1 MYKEKPEIKGCTQP
15 CLPKRRLDRN
25 GRHHF
30 FVRVPAKTAGMGK
43 RVIQTTTFAPVSC
56 RRLAM
61 DFRKSLYLIICPV
74 RGNCDFRGWGFFL
87 HRTMNDMNVIDKLVK
102 VINKSTLL
110 GREIDVYGS
119 IEEPLFKAKDVAEWI
134 EHSNP
139 SKMVSDAELDE
150 TEYTTVFLSTLTN
163 SYSALMLTEEG
174 LYEVLMQSRKPIA
187 KQFKKGVK
195 EILKKIR
202 KTGSYSSQVPQ
213 TFAQALMLAAKQQE
227 KIEQQQRLL
236 AEQAPKAEYFDNL
249 VDRNLLT
256 NFRDTAKQLG
266 LKQNQFIALLLND
279 KYIYRDKKGKIKPYA
294 QYSDTLF
301 KLKDWGGEYKSGLQ
315 TLITPLGKET
325 FRLLYNQKEQDLTE
339 LNNYPSMV
347 DISE

>member
-1 MYKEKPEIKGCTQP
+1 
-15 CLPKRRLDRN
+15 
-25 GRHHF
+25 
-30 FVRVPAKTAGMGK
+30 
-43 RVIQTTTFAPVSC
+43 
-56 RRLAM
+56 
-61 DFRKSLYLIICPV
+61 
-74 RGNCDFRGWGFFL
+74 
-87 HRTMNDMNVIDKLVK
+87 MNNINAIDKLVK
-102 VINKSTLL
+102 VINRSTLL
-110 GREIDVYGS
+110 GREIDVYGTT
-119 IEEPLFKAKDVAEWI
+119 EEPLFKAKDVAEWI

-195 EILKKIR
+195 EILKRIR

-227 KIEQQQRLL
+227 KIEQQQKLL
-236 AEQAPKAEYFDNL
+236 TEQAPKAEYFDNL

-279 KYIYRDKKGKIKPYA
+279 KYIYRDKKGGLKPYA
-294 QYSDTLF
+294 QYTGTLF
-301 KLKDWGGEYKSGLQ
+301 KLKDWGDEHKSGLQ
-315 TLITPLGKET
+315 TMVTPQGKET
-325 FRLLYNQKEQDLTE
+325 FRLLYN
-339 LNNYPSMV
+339 
-347 DISE
+347 